1 MEEPAT
7 RSADQ
12 RGAEAAG
19 GESRDPAHARIAI
32 AIGGSAGAIPA
43 LMRIVPGLDP
53 DLRAAILVVVH
64 LPPHSRS
71 LLPGLLTRAGQL
83 TATHAQDGEPL
94 CESHIYV
101 APPDLHMR
109 VVDGL
114 VRLDR
119 GAREN
124 RTRPAIDPLFRSIA
138 DGFGRRGI
146 GVVLSGTLDDGS
158 TGLAAIEQAGG
169 TVIVQDPADATYA
182 DMPSAARRAVPC
194 SLSLRAHEMAG
205 RLLDLVNSLQDSP
218 ADPAGRDER
227 GDRNPSSLSCP
238 DCGGVLHVEE
248 QGTVARFVCRLGHA
262 YSPENFAAAQDQLVE
277 DALWFALRVIEERIE
292 GCRRLADRLS
302 ERGDAEAAARYL
314 RRRDQA
320 ERQAAVIRQ
329 ALGIMEASE
338 TRSD

>member
-12 RGAEAAG
+12 GVEAAR

-43 LMRIVPGLDP
+43 LMRIMPGLDP
-53 DLRAAILVVVH
+53 ALRAAILVVVH
-64 LPPHSRS
+64 LPPQARS
-71 LLPGLLTRAGQL
+71 LLPGLLTRAGRL

-109 VVDGL
+109 VVDGT

-138 DGFGRRGI
+138 DGFGRRAI
-146 GVVLSGTLDDGS
+146 GVVLSGTLDDGAA
-158 TGLAAIEQAGG
+158 GLAAIEQAGG
-169 TVIVQDPADATYA
+169 TVMVQDPADATYA
-182 DMPSAARRAVPC
+182 DMPSAAMRAVSG
-194 SLSLRAHEMAG
+194 SLALCAHEMAG

-218 ADPAGRDER
+218 ADPAGRNER
-227 GDRNPSSLSCP
+227 GIRGPGSFSCP

-262 YSPENFAAAQDQLVE
+262 YSPENLAVAQDQPVE
-277 DALWFALRVIEERIE
+277 NALWFALRAIEEHIE
-292 GCRRLADRLS
+292 GGRRLAEWFRA
-302 ERGDAEAAARYL
+302 RGDAESAARFL
-314 RRRDQA
+314 RRCDQA

-329 ALGIMEASE
+329 ALGIKEASE
-338 TRSD
+338 TRSV